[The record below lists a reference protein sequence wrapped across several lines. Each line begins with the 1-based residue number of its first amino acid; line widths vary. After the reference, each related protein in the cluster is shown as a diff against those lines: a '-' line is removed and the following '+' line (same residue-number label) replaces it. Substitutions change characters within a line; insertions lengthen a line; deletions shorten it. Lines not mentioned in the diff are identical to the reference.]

1 MPRLKNR
8 LATNIF
14 PFAQFEKDAADGM
27 LPDFSLIEP
36 NLVAGH
42 SDYHPAISHAM
53 GIEIPIDPPSSILGG
68 EAFLARIYDITKSAS
83 SPTGSNAY
91 NTLFF
96 IGWDE
101 PGGTYDHVPPGAV
114 PPPDPSAPAG
124 QFGFTFERSGYRTP
138 AIIVSP
144 WVDEGLV
151 INDEYRHTS
160 MLATLRKA
168 WGLGDPFTQRD
179 AAARTFDHLLSRDAP
194 RDPAT
199 WPAVE
204 ARPVPDFHWNL
215 EVMNSAVGPLGKALG
230 AGFID
235 HVQAAGIP
243 VPPEMTDPTKPPT
256 AEQFIAFLRT
266 VAAAIFPTLAAK

>member
-1 MPRLKNR
+1 MSVKKMWQLM
-8 LATNIF
+8 T
-14 PFAQFEKDAADGM
+14 
-27 LPDFSLIEP
+27 
-36 NLVAGH
+36 
-42 SDYHPAISHAM
+42 
-53 GIEIPIDPPSSILGG
+53 ILGG
-68 EAFLARIYDITKSAS
+68 EAFLARIYDIIRSAS
-83 SPTGSNAY
+83 SETGSNAY
-91 NTLFF
+91 KTLFF

-160 MLATLRKA
+160 MLATLRKV
-168 WGLGDPFTQRD
+168 WGLGDPFTGRD
-179 AAARTFDHLLSRDAP
+179 AAARTFDHLLSRETP

-199 WPAVE
+199 WPAVT
-204 ARPVPDFHWNL
+204 ARPVPEFQWNY
-215 EVMNSAVGPLGKALG
+215 EVMNNAIGPLGRALG
-230 AGFID
+230 TGFMD

-243 VPPEMTDPTKPPT
+243 IPPEMTDPTTPPT
-256 AEQFIAFLRT
+256 SEQFIAFLRT
-266 VAAAIFPTLAAK
+266 VAAAFFPTLADK